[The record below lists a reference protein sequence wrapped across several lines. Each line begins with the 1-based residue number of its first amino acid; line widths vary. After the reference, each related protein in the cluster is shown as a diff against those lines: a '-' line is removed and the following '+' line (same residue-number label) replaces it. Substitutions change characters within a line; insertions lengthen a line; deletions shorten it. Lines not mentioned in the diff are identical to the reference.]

1 MLGMILGVKRG
12 LAQRVMSISPFQ
24 RSSKSLFV
32 VFHTIEEA
40 KILIEHWRRKYYQ
53 VRLHSALGYK
63 PPAPEAVLI
72 PTITATLRTG
82 LPQTL
87 T

>member
-1 MLGMILGVKRG
+1 MLRMILGVKRG
-12 LAQRVMSISPFQ
+12 LTQRVMSISPFQ

-40 KILIEHWRRKYYQ
+40 KILIEHWRRDYNQ
-53 VRLHSALGYK
+53 VRLHSAFGYK
-63 PPAPEAVLI
+63 SSAPEAVLM
-72 PTITATLRTG
+72 PTMTATLRTG